1 MRDNTAT
8 CCRPA
13 TSKQQPNEEEARKK
27 SDHQPKRSPQGNPIQ
42 SSQGSQETIQL
53 AMEPGP
59 AAASSPIGSRTGAAV
74 SSSSLIFLGTGCSA
88 ALPDTRCLI
97 KPAAS
102 VPPCAV
108 CSTALSLPPDQNP
121 NYRCVSKISRAL
133 LAGLCVT
140 CVVRDADHGMLSQL
154 GSLDP

>member
-8 CCRPA
+8 CRPLRPA
-13 TSKQQPNEEEARKK
+13 PPVNNNPTRKK
-27 SDHQPKRSPQGNPIQ
+27 RGRNPITNRKRSPQGNPIE

-59 AAASSPIGSRTGAAV
+59 AAASSPIGSTTEAAV
-74 SSSSLIFLGTGCSA
+74 SSSSSQIFLGTGCSA

-97 KPAAS
+97 KPS

-121 NYRCVSKISRAL
+121 NYRCVSKISRAF
-133 LAGLCVT
+133 ASSAVCEHPSSEIRIT
-140 CVVRDADHGMLSQL
+140 AC
-154 GSLDP
+154 